1 MLLGANASQ
10 EAAKA
15 NQLASSQV
23 DIRHKY
29 LRFGGRN
36 YFLLPS
42 AFCPRMSSGLPFLRQ
57 AAS

>member
-15 NQLASSQV
+15 NPIASSQV

-29 LRFGGRN
+29 LHFGGRN

-42 AFCPRMSSGLPFLRQ
+42 VLTLISGLPFLPQ
-57 AAS
+57 ATS

>member
-15 NQLASSQV
+15 NPIASSQV

-42 AFCPRMSSGLPFLRQ
+42 AFCPLPFLRQ